1 MSTTMNKNIVLAVAK
16 RDLRSWFSNPANYVF
31 IMLFVA
37 VSTVALMWS
46 GAFFQNSLAN
56 LDTWND
62 DFPWIAALFVA
73 AATMGMWASE
83 RSSGTQELLFTLPGT
98 EFDLQLGKFLAYVTI
113 YTASLAFT
121 FVLPVVLVFLGNP
134 DWGLLFANYVGLWLF
149 GVMLVSVSMI
159 GSQLSQSGTVAFILS
174 IVFCAVVLTLGQVM
188 SWVGFQSWNTNGPR
202 GQFAEFA
209 RGMLPV
215 SGFVLFLGLTVAFF
229 YLSLVLLARRRWR
242 QGGEGV
248 HSSIRFASLAVGALA
263 LTVIGVQKLPR
274 IDATIEGIHSLGDES
289 RKLLAGLDP
298 NKPVTLTAYVSEDV
312 PEQFVQQRRLL
323 LNLVDQFDSIG
334 GNAIQK
340 RIVIPQPYSPEAR
353 EAESNYGIRPQMVAT
368 QLAGGGVTETQ
379 LFLGFVARC
388 GTDEVVTPFIE
399 PAVPLEYEITRSIR
413 TVASASRKKV
423 GILKTDVEFMGGMDF
438 QTFRQKPRWQISDEL
453 QQQYKIENVDAEKE
467 YPAGLDC
474 LVVPQPSSLGQ
485 EQMDRLQAWILA
497 GNPTL
502 LLEDPAPLDAW
513 GTAADDQKGGMQ
525 ARMMGG
531 GGPEKGNFAG
541 LMAALS
547 LQVPIGEVVWDLSKR
562 SFPGGRLY
570 EEFVFVRGDGVSQ
583 DSTITKGLQSVLM
596 LMGGHVV
603 PQKKEGFT
611 VSPLLSSA
619 RPTQASDS
627 SGMNGVVRKND
638 LFQMDFF
645 GGGPQI
651 NPYRQRVPRNDD
663 LVMAARVTSK
673 VAEGKA
679 KGVNLIYVADLDL
692 IGNQFFMIRRQMAD
706 PILRFD
712 NVTFVLNCID
722 SLAGDESLVELR
734 KRRPILRKLEKV
746 EEAQSQYEMKWTEQ
760 KNAAEKAAREALD
773 KAQAS
778 LDAAVA
784 KIRDDQTLDEQAKEV
799 KIVQVQQQE
808 NRKLDLQKAQIDD
821 QKKIKLEEASHDR
834 DAARK
839 GIHDRYRVMTLVL
852 SVLPCLLL
860 GIVTLVRRT
869 SRAAAIVPASRRVSQ
884 GSVSQGVG
892 GGK

>member
-1 MSTTMNKNIVLAVAK
+1 MNKNIVLAVAK

-808 NRKLDLQKAQIDD
+808 NRKLELQKAQIDD
-821 QKKIKLEEASHDR
+821 QKKMKLEEASHDR